1 MQIFSNNGAT
11 TLAVAV
17 NALDTTITVV
27 DASKFPVGEFK
38 VTLETVD
45 RSKNEIVLVTEVVG
59 NALTVVR
66 AQEGTVATDF
76 PVDAKVENRVTAEW
90 LNTLQTTVDGM
101 IANIDALPSQAGNAG
116 KVLST
121 NGTTASWTYPSS
133 YTLEWSQTTFYV
145 TQQATA
151 VITNYDSY
159 TDYTVTA
166 ALGTVSRVGDTIT
179 YTAPSTAGNEVVSV
193 NGVAVASFA
202 VLSAG
207 IIAPT
212 VNTPVAAS
220 NDNGEVVTFDLSDFV
235 VIPAGFNT
243 HVSTTVEVYTD
254 VGMTNLS
261 ATVTKTTGDLTV
273 VDVGSH
279 VVSTTYYARAR
290 YNGNTLLGEWSATRS
305 YTTKDTFT
313 QAYGVEWNPTTDV
326 YTRTGF
332 AVGTA
337 NSTSYAGAIQTQ
349 MKRCVLNAN
358 GTVAYYLHPTN
369 STLKADSTAATID
382 GSAGNVMVEIPKFY
396 YKYENVA
403 GVHKWSISPIA
414 GAGFTLHPAFMRG
427 GTERNFRYYPAYE
440 GWYNGSKL
448 VSGSGKVPTV
458 SQTRAT
464 FRSYAAAN
472 GTGWSLI
479 DWNILIAVQ
488 LLFLTEYATFDT
500 QAMLG
505 NGNDT
510 GGDYT
515 MTTGGS
521 NGIGN
526 GSSPATN
533 DDTWMSYRGIEN
545 WYASMWKFIDGVNVQ
560 EHLYYVNNKPAT
572 FADDIFTGDYVSTGI
587 TSSTTSG
594 YVSNLVAS
602 SKGFVASEA
611 TGSSSTKV
619 PDYFY
624 QSTGNRIVVF
634 GGTADHGLS
643 AGGFCL
649 LARYAASTAIAG
661 IGSGVSY

>member
-38 VTLETVD
+38 VTLETID
-45 RSKNEIVLVTEVVG
+45 RSKNEIVLVTGVVG
-59 NALTVVR
+59 NVLTVVR

-90 LNTLQTTVDGM
+90 LNTLQTV
-101 IANIDALPSQAGNAG
+101 ANINALPSQTGNAG

-121 NGTTASWTYPSS
+121 DGTTASWVYLSS

-166 ALGTVSRVGDTIT
+166 ALGTVSRVGATIT
-179 YTAPSTAGNEVVSV
+179 YTAPSAAGNEVVSI

-212 VNTPVAAS
+212 ISTPVAGS
-220 NDNGEVVTFDLSDFV
+220 TDNAEVVTFDLSDFV
-235 VIPAGFNT
+235 VIPTGFDT

-254 VGMTNLS
+254 AAMTQLS
-261 ATVTKTTGDLTV
+261 ATVTKTSGDLTL

-279 VVSTTYYARAR
+279 VVSTTYYARAT
-290 YNGNTLLGEWSATRS
+290 YAGSTLVSPWSATRS
-305 YTTKDTFT
+305 YVTKATFT
-313 QAYGVEWNPTTDV
+313 QAYGVTWNPSTDV
-326 YTRTGF
+326 YTRTGL
-332 AVGTA
+332 AAGTP

-369 STLKADSTAATID
+369 STLKADGAAATID

-396 YKYENVA
+396 YKYENVG
-403 GVHKWSISPIA
+403 GVHSWSVSPIA
-414 GAGFTLHPAFMRG
+414 EAGYVLHPAFMRG

-464 FRSYAAAN
+464 FRGYAAAN

-510 GGDYT
+510 GSDYT

-545 WYASMWKFIDGVNVQ
+545 WYASMWKFIDGVNVSERQ
-560 EHLYYVNNKPAT
+560 YFVNNNPAT
-572 FADDIFTGDYVSTGI
+572 FADDVFTGDYVTTGI
-587 TSSTTSG
+587 TSATANG
-594 YVSNLVAS
+594 YVSNLVANA
-602 SKGFVASEA
+602 KGFVASEV

-624 QSTGNRIVVF
+624 QNTGNRIVIF
-634 GGTADHGLS
+634 GSGAGTGLN
-643 AGGFCL
+643 AGGFSL
-649 LARYAASTAIAG
+649 YANAAASGAG
-661 IGSGVSY
+661 AYVGSGVSY